1 MKEGGEVRKC
11 IIGTVLDVAPQ
22 AAPLFFAIGMHCL
35 GCPSSRGETVE
46 EACAVHGVVNDPVF
60 MPPGDMPARIAEYCR
75 KTGQPVPES
84 IGEIIRTIFD
94 SLALCYRYTV
104 EDIACLTGKKPNS
117 INIVGGGSKD
127 PLLSQITADVCGLPV
142 VAGPAEATT
151 LGNLLVQAMAHGLIS
166 GISEARELVR
176 KSFPVKTYLPRGNKS
191 DYDSYL
197 EYYLRLIDRK

>member
-1 MKEGGEVRKC
+1 MTE
-11 IIGTVLDVAPQ
+11 
-22 AAPLFFAIGMHCL
+22 AALNAKPFVSFID
-35 GCPSSRGETVE
+35 
-46 EACAVHGVVNDPVF
+46 VNDPVF

-75 KTGQPVPES
+75 KTGQHVPES

-104 EDIACLTGKKPNS
+104 DDIACLTGKKPNA

-127 PLLSQITADVCGLPV
+127 PLLDQITADVCGLPV

-151 LGNLLVQAMAHGLIS
+151 LGNLLVQAMAHGLVS

-191 DYDSYL
+191 DYDAYL
-197 EYYLRLIDRK
+197 DKYLRLINRK